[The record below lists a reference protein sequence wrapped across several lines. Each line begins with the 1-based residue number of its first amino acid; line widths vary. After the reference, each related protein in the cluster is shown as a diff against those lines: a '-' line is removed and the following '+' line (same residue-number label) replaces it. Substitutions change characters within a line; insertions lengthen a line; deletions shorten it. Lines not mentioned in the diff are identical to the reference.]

1 MNAIAAFLL
10 KTLVSAATLVA
21 VAEIAKRAPAFGGL
35 LIALPLGTL
44 IAVGL
49 MAYDGTPRP
58 QIAAFV
64 WSILLLVPPTIVF
77 FAALLGGLAWNWPI
91 WLALTASS
99 ALTLAAFWL
108 WIAGLKLLGIT
119 LQVQI

>member
-1 MNAIAAFLL
+1 MNAIVALLL
-10 KTLVSAATLVA
+10 KTLASAAVLVA
-21 VAEIAKRAPAFGGL
+21 VAEIAKRAPAISGL

-77 FAALLGGLAWNWPI
+77 FAALLGGLAWNWPV
-91 WLALTASS
+91 WAALASS
-99 ALTLAAFWL
+99 AALTLFAFWL
-108 WIAGLKLLGIT
+108 WIAGLRALGIP
-119 LQVQI
+119 LQFQV